1 MSLQT
6 YRIHVL
12 EELPWHNGFIWLPSG
27 NGGGYLLHQKYV
39 EDSAVEYWLYVIPA
53 KDVTIEMYESLPESA
68 PFELHNNQL
77 IFMAAPTLNH
87 QIVSANLSSRLS
99 IFVDDNELGKLL
111 YAPVDVHF
119 PDKTVIQPDL
129 LFVSE
134 NWREHFHKNGLHTAP
149 DWAAEILSPST
160 QEKDQNFKLQ
170 LLSENGTVEYWVI
183 HPEEKWVEQYV
194 LNEESKQLLLQKKYE
209 DEEEVIESVAISG
222 FKVSLKK
229 IFKDVVTE
237 G

>member
-87 QIVSANLSSRLS
+87 QKVSRNLTFR
-99 IFVDDNELGKLL
+99 IQFFIEDNEEIGELIS
-111 YAPVDVHF
+111 APYDVRL
-119 PDKTVIQPDL
+119 P
-129 LFVSE
+129 E
-134 NWREHFHKNGLHTAP
+134 NTSF
-149 DWAAEILSPST
+149 
-160 QEKDQNFKLQ
+160 
-170 LLSENGTVEYWVI
+170 
-183 HPEEKWVEQYV
+183 
-194 LNEESKQLLLQKKYE
+194 
-209 DEEEVIESVAISG
+209 
-222 FKVSLKK
+222 SLTC
-229 IFKDVVTE
+229 FL
-237 G
+237 